1 MACRSTEDTIS
12 SNVSR
17 KTCNGDCA
25 NCGAV
30 ESMLNQLEISL
41 EEGLASTLQQQ
52 PPKQTGPQTVGS

>member
-1 MACRSTEDTIS
+1 MACRSTEDSIS
-12 SNVSR
+12 ADVSI

-30 ESMLNQLEISL
+30 GSMLNQLEISL

-52 PPKQTGPQTVGS
+52 PTKQTVPQTVGS